1 MKIKLNK
8 PPKKY
13 KNSLGGF
20 ISASSDDPIS

>member
-13 KNSLGGF
+13 KHSLGGF
-20 ISASSDDPIS
+20 ISAPFGNPIS